1 MKDFNLTLPPGKV
14 VAIVGSSG
22 NGKSTIAS
30 LLMRYRKS
38 LKIYLS
44 DPIIFFFVTVF
55 FFFRFYDVNSGSIRI
70 GGEDLKN
77 IDQTWLRQRVIG
89 LINQEPVLFAMSILE
104 NIRYG
109 KPEATDIEVKYDLLN
124 L

>member
-30 LLMRYRKS
+30 LLMRYRKF

-44 DPIIFFFVTVF
+44 DPIIFFFVTI
-55 FFFRFYDVNSGSIRI
+55 FFFRFYDVDSGSIRI

-77 IDQTWLRQRVIG
+77 IDQTWLRKRVIG

-109 KPEATDIEVKYDLLN
+109 KPEATDIEVKNDLLN